1 MFLSLI
7 INIGS
12 VWYYFYKFNNLGV
25 IITFVLAL
33 FLTYIFIHFSI
44 SKGNQQGLSSPS
56 LSFPAD
62 RVSRSDYTREGK
74 GIPELA
80 EFLPNLSIFK
90 IILPLITLI
99 LFFILFQILFR
110 SGSLS
115 AIASP
120 WQFLPS
126 YFWIFLWFLL
136 VALFVNLYFKS
147 KWSYLFI
154 IMIYF
159 LFFSISFF
167 VYKIAFG
174 YDQLLH
180 QRAMSDI
187 LQFGVME
194 PKTIYYLGQ
203 YTLELFILKI
213 WPFSLET
220 LDKLLVPFLSA
231 VLIPLTFIFN
241 FKKRG
246 FYKTIWPLLLF
257 LILPFS
263 ILTYTVPQNLAF
275 LFLILLLIFSFNK
288 NFVAQRFNFLFLFSL
303 ALSVFF
309 IHPLAGVPAI
319 IFTFIL
325 FIDNIKNNGSLLKIG
340 KWNLKFN
347 YKLLN
352 ALKYLA
358 YLGQIIILPI
368 LLIFSGGRFSIPN
381 INLSNWA
388 PRLVGQESVILN
400 FIYFFGLN
408 KNWWLLILFLLA
420 TIFII
425 KYRFKE
431 LKIFYFNSLAL
442 TLSYLLS
449 LFIDFPFLSQID
461 KGSYAGRILIL
472 SFLFLLPVF
481 YEIFICLIKKIK
493 SEKIFFK
500 IIILIFLSALLLVS
514 LYLNYPRKD
523 NHFNS
528 RAFSVSSSDFS
539 AVRFIE
545 GVKEND
551 NYIVLANQ
559 QVGASAIKEYGF
571 KRYYGPWLYYSV
583 QTGGLLYDYYLKMI
597 EDPNRE
603 LMLEL
608 MTEVGAEGVYFVVND
623 YWWGF
628 TKVTEEARVEAD
640 LVYSVDNSR
649 VMIFYFKL

>member
-1 MFLSLI
+1 ML
-7 INIGS
+7 
-12 VWYYFYKFNNLGV
+12 
-25 IITFVLAL
+25 
-33 FLTYIFIHFSI
+33 
-44 SKGNQQGLSSPS
+44 
-56 LSFPAD
+56 
-62 RVSRSDYTREGK
+62 
-74 GIPELA
+74 
-80 EFLPNLSIFK
+80 
-90 IILPLITLI
+90 
-99 LFFILFQILFR
+99 
-110 SGSLS
+110 
-115 AIASP
+115 
-120 WQFLPS
+120 
-126 YFWIFLWFLL
+126 
-136 VALFVNLYFKS
+136 
-147 KWSYLFI
+147 
-154 IMIYF
+154 YF
-159 LFFSISFF
+159 LFFSVSFF
-167 VYKIAFG
+167 IYKIAFG

-180 QRAMSDI
+180 QRVLADI
-187 LQFGVME
+187 LKFGVVE

-203 YTLELFILKI
+203 YTLELFFLKI

-246 FYKTIWPLLLF
+246 FHKTVWPLLLF

-263 ILTYTVPQNLAF
+263 IFTYTVPQNLAF
-275 LFLILLLIFSFNK
+275 LFLIILLIFSFNK
-288 NFVAQRFNFLFLFSL
+288 NFVAQKTNFFFLFSL
-303 ALSVFF
+303 ALAIFF

-325 FIDNIKNNGSLLKIG
+325 FIGIIKNNGSLLKIG

-352 ALKYLA
+352 ASKYLA
-358 YLGQIIILPI
+358 YLGQIIVLPI
-368 LLIFSGGRFSIPN
+368 LLIFSGGRFSFPN
-381 INLSNWA
+381 INLVNWV
-388 PRLVGQESVILN
+388 PRLVGQENAILN

-408 KNWWLLILFLLA
+408 KNWFLLILFSLA
-420 TIFII
+420 TIFVF
-425 KYRFKE
+425 KYRLKE

-442 TLSYLLS
+442 MLSYFLS

-461 KGSYAGRILIL
+461 KGSYASRILIL
-472 SFLFLLPVF
+472 SFLFLIPVF
-481 YEIFICLIKKIK
+481 YEIFICSIKKIK
-493 SEKIFFK
+493 SEKILFK
-500 IIILIFLSALLLVS
+500 IIISIFLSGLLLVS

-528 RAFSVSSSDFS
+528 RAFSVSSSDFT

-545 GVKEND
+545 SVKEND
-551 NYIVLANQ
+551 NYVVLANQ

-597 EDPNRE
+597 ENPNRE

-608 MTEVGAEGVYFVVND
+608 MTEIGAEGVYFVVND

-628 TKVTEEARVEAD
+628 TKIVEEVRVEAD

-649 VMIFYFKL
+649 VMIFYFKF